1 MGFRKVT
8 IFLRV
13 TGSHRRVLQPFLAPA
28 PRGRC
33 YLFEGLAEPLSMQR
47 WSEGVFRERAGNSQA
62 NLGSNSQHGSRGPF
76 ASATPVS
83 SFLPCPAPP
92 HLCSGMWPLPSCPF
106 LFTDIISPAML
117 LCLAAMNFFLLFKH
131 PPFSHLLGFTPLFP
145 LPVTP
150 PLPVS
155 TLINSSSFRMASQ
168 VTSFRKPSILTPV
181 RLGHQHW

>member
-13 TGSHRRVLQPFLAPA
+13 TGSQRRVLQPFLTPA

-47 WSEGVFRERAGNSQA
+47 WSEGVFRERAGDSQA
-62 NLGSNSQHGSRGPF
+62 NLGSNSQHGSRGHS

-83 SFLPCPAPP
+83 SFLPRPAPP

-117 LCLAAMNFFLLFKH
+117 LWLAAMNFFLLFKH
-131 PPFSHLLGFTPLFP
+131 PPLSHLLGFSPTIPSACHS
-145 LPVTP
+145 P
-150 PLPVS
+150 PPCLHPD
-155 TLINSSSFRMASQ
+155 
-168 VTSFRKPSILTPV
+168 
-181 RLGHQHW
+181 